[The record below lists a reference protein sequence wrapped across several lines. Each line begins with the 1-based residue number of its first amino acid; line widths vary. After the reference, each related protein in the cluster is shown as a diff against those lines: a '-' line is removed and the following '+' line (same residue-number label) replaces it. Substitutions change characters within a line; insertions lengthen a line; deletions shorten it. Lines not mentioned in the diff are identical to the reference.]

1 MKKGTPLSDE
11 LRGRI
16 RNYPGHRY
24 ELAIRTGI
32 SPSTLSAWQHRIYN
46 PPLNDS
52 RALRLAKL
60 LDVPASDAF
69 VASAPDCMAAPDAKD
84 TQVPTTQASPLVGD
98 GSAS

>member
-1 MKKGTPLSDE
+1 MRKGTPLSDE

-60 LDVPASDAF
+60 LDVSASDAF
-69 VASAPDCMAAPDAKD
+69 AATAGDGKHGADAPGPMPPAGPQDG
-84 TQVPTTQASPLVGD
+84 S